1 MNMMPSK
8 KSYLLFLGLLSSVA
22 LFAQADSAQYFLKKG
37 IEEKTGRRFRSA
49 ELSFVSG
56 LRFAPD
62 NKEMLSLLAETYKEQ
77 YKYNDARETYLKI
90 AKSNPA
96 DPSVLRNLMLISFNM
111 HKWND
116 AIQYAEKLP
125 SDSST
130 TYIIGRSQYEL
141 ENYGEAVKNL
151 LLAEKAG
158 SRNAEVPYYL
168 ARSYM
173 DQNNYRQSA
182 AAFERAIAIDT
193 SRANWVYETSLA
205 FYAVPD
211 YNKSLQYMLLAGS
224 RGLPRSNDYLENLAN
239 VYVRTNQS
247 PEAIKL
253 FKEILVKKPGD
264 QEILYQLAQSYY
276 QTKQYDDAIANWNKV
291 VTNDPSNAQAM
302 YMMGL
307 SYQKKGDMAK
317 GTQLCEQAIKLDP
330 SLKNLRQERKS
341 EF

>member
-1 MNMMPSK
+1 MRSK
-8 KSYLLFLGLLSSVA
+8 NYYFLFICLLSSIE

-37 IEEKTGRRFRSA
+37 SEEKTGRRFRSA
-49 ELSFVSG
+49 EINFVNG

-62 NKEMLSLLAETYKEQ
+62 NKELLTLLAETYKEQ
-77 YKYNDARETYLKI
+77 YKYNDARETYLKV
-90 AKSNPA
+90 AKGNPS
-96 DPSVLRNLMLISFNM
+96 DPLVIRNLMTISFNM

-116 AIQYAEKLP
+116 AIQYAEKLS

-130 TYIIGRSQYEL
+130 AYIIGRSQYEL
-141 ENYGEAVKNL
+141 ENYGEAVKHL
-151 LLAEKAG
+151 TLSEKVG

-193 SRANWVYETSLA
+193 SRANWIYEASLA
-205 FYAVPD
+205 FYAIPD
-211 YNKSLQYMLLAGS
+211 YNKSLQYMLLAGA

-253 FKEILVKKPGD
+253 FKEILVKKPAD

-276 QTKQYDDAIANWNKV
+276 QTKQYDDAITNWNKV
-291 VTNDPSNAQAM
+291 LTNDPSNAQAM

-317 GTQLCEQAIKLDP
+317 GSQLCEQAIKLDP